1 MGRLYGIALISRSQM
16 RDLTLETILNDGEFD
31 TDSYTHEGDFTYIFE
46 LNNILST
53 KISKNTIVYKTL
65 NGALRF
71 KNKFRGDWIMK
82 LRYAVMSDDGS
93 WIRNK
98 RNDDNYEVVVID
110 ITDKWDSLIDSRI
123 ESRRK
128 VFEEDI
134 KRLESKKS
142 KK

>member
-1 MGRLYGIALISRSQM
+1 MCRLYGVALVSRSQM
-16 RDLTLETILNDGEFD
+16 RDLTLETILNGGEFD
-31 TDSYTHEGDFTYIFE
+31 TDSYLHEGDFTYIFE

-71 KNKFRGDWIMK
+71 KNKFKGDWVMK
-82 LRYAVMSDDGS
+82 LRYAVMGDDGN

-98 RNDDNYEVVVID
+98 KNDSNYEIVVID
-110 ITDKWDSLIDSRI
+110 ITEEWDTLIDSRI
-123 ESRRK
+123 EERRK
-128 VFEEDI
+128 TFEEDI
-134 KRLESKKS
+134 RRLESKKS

>member
-1 MGRLYGIALISRSQM
+1 MGRLYGVALISRSQM

-46 LNNILST
+46 LNNILNT

-71 KNKFRGDWIMK
+71 KNRFKGDWVMN
-82 LRYAVMSDDGS
+82 LRYAVMGDDGN
-93 WIRNK
+93 WVRNK
-98 RNDDNYEVVVID
+98 KNDGNYEVVVVD
-110 ITDKWDSLIDSRI
+110 ITEEWDTLIDTRI
-123 ESRRK
+123 EERRK
-128 VFEEDI
+128 SFEEDI
-134 KRLESKKS
+134 RRLESKKS